1 MSTSERYHHGDLR
14 RALIAAALRLIDR
27 EGPESLTLRRLAS
40 NVGVTHAAVYRH
52 FKDKQALLNALAV
65 EGMAGLRDAM
75 RARLAGESDPVAAFQ
90 AFCGGYAT
98 YAIAHPAHF
107 RVMFGTSGGEGPLG
121 DAREEM
127 LGMLIAGVEACQRAG
142 AVAPGP
148 PEPLA
153 VAAWSLVHG
162 LAMLTIDGALGHVS
176 LPSSDPRA
184 VADLALAR
192 LLARPAGR

>member
-14 RALIAAALRLIDR
+14 RALIAAALPLIDR
-27 EGPESLTLRRLAS
+27 EGLESLTLRRLAS
-40 NVGVTHAAVYRH
+40 QVGVSHAAVYRH
-52 FKDKQALLNALAV
+52 FRDKQALVDALAL
-65 EGMAGLRDAM
+65 EGMMEM
-75 RARLAGESDPVAAFQ
+75 RRALQGSLSGQSDPVAAFR
-90 AFCGGYAT
+90 AFYRAYVT
-98 YAIAHPAHF
+98 YAVEHPVHF
-107 RVMFGTSGGEGPLG
+107 RVMYGVSGGKGPLAE
-121 DAREEM
+121 AREEM

-162 LAMLTIDGALGHVS
+162 LAMLTIGGLEQMT
-176 LPSSDPRA
+176 LPSSDPHL
-184 VADLALAR
+184 VAELAMTR